1 MYATTLYFAVD
12 CLFPFC
18 NFLLISWLP
27 HLPAADKM
35 SVILGVADTE
45 RKPEEEI
52 MAGGPRIVKI
62 HLWDIP
68 ETLPSTEETHYYI
81 STTTPQ

>member
-1 MYATTLYFAVD
+1 
-12 CLFPFC
+12 
-18 NFLLISWLP
+18 
-27 HLPAADKM
+27 M
-35 SVILGVADTE
+35 SVILGLADTE

-52 MAGGPRIVKI
+52 MAGRPRIVKI

-81 STTTPQ
+81 STTSPQ